1 MSSLEAYVLFYERIA
16 DKPAQIKRIRHSPD
30 GEQVYILAEAW
41 NQLVTMSQPTGVYV
55 PPPLLSFLLMHDPWC
70 LFRPNPYLCPHGASL
85 LSASEMRDRVI
96 TIPAAA
102 LQDLQSVC
110 PVVPM
115 PTLQK
120 CPKCEE
126 ALSAL
131 RKRREEEAATVRALD
146 RKWVQKGEL
155 WDLISTSWIER
166 WKYFLDERHAGLV
179 QPPGPVSN
187 SDLLLP
193 DNFTPRS
200 GLQKQTHYRGI
211 VKEVWG
217 ISYFLFCV
225 LSLGPVLTLFTDV
238 H

>member
-1 MSSLEAYVLFYERIA
+1 M
-16 DKPAQIKRIRHSPD
+16 KPKWITRS
-30 GEQVYILAEAW
+30 
-41 NQLVTMSQPTGVYV
+41 
-55 PPPLLSFLLMHDPWC
+55 
-70 LFRPNPYLCPHGASL
+70 PNPYLCAHGASL
-85 LSASEMRDRVI
+85 LSSSEMRDRVI
-96 TIPAAA
+96 TIPASS
-102 LQDLQSVC
+102 LQELQTIC

-126 ALSAL
+126 ALAAL

-155 WDLISTSWIER
+155 WYLISTSWIER

-200 GLQKQTHYRGI
+200 ALQKQT
-211 VKEVWG
+211 
-217 ISYFLFCV
+217 
-225 LSLGPVLTLFTDV
+225 
-238 H
+238 